1 MHASL
6 TAKMDVVQDP
16 VHLATSTHR
25 VLNATKVRGASVMPA
40 FRYQNDSPSRARSSC
55 MQGDC
60 CSDCASRTPSACGQN
75 DTDVHSLAT
84 KDDFVPRNRSE
95 CCQACPI
102 GTVGLTAET
111 EDNIVVSVR
120 VDGAYTGTSPCC
132 VYV

>member
-40 FRYQNDSPSRARSSC
+40 FRSQNDSPPRDFSSC

-60 CSDCASRTPSACGQN
+60 CSDCASESRSPSGCGQN
-75 DTDVHSLAT
+75 DSDAHSLAT
-84 KDDFVPRNRSE
+84 KDDSVPRNRSE

-102 GTVGLTAET
+102 GTVGPTAET
-111 EDNIVVSVR
+111 EDNIVVSAR
-120 VDGAYTGTSPCC
+120 VDGAYT
-132 VYV
+132 

>member
-16 VHLATSTHR
+16 VHPATSIHR

-40 FRYQNDSPSRARSSC
+40 FRYQNDSLTRARSPC
-55 MQGDC
+55 MQGDGC
-60 CSDCASRTPSACGQN
+60 FDCASRSPSGCGQN
-75 DTDVHSLAT
+75 DSDAHSLAT

-102 GTVGLTAET
+102 GTVGPTAET
-111 EDNIVVSVR
+111 EDNIVVSAR
-120 VDGAYTGTSPCC
+120 VDGAYTETSPFC
-132 VYV
+132 VFV